1 MARFQRLDLT
11 GQRFGKLFVLRFEKV
26 QDNYTFWLCR
36 CDCGREKVICGKQ
49 MTFGGSLS
57 CGHCVRSYPHSHG
70 FFVGGKIPPGY
81 GSWSGMRSRCLNP
94 KNPGFKW
101 YGGRGIDVCKRWQ
114 GPDGFANFFAD
125 MGPPP
130 PGTSLDRRN
139 PDGNYEPSNCR
150 WATPEIQ
157 ANNKSDSGEDI
168 EVFRDEDEMGW

>member
-1 MARFQRLDLT
+1 
-11 GQRFGKLFVLRFEKV
+11 
-26 QDNYTFWLCR
+26 
-36 CDCGREKVICGKQ
+36 
-49 MTFGGSLS
+49 
-57 CGHCVRSYPHSHG
+57 
-70 FFVGGKIPPGY
+70 
-81 GSWSGMRSRCLNP
+81 MRSRCLNP